1 VSRDRLEA
9 FSDAVIAVVIT
20 IMVLNLRPPSGH
32 ALTDLRPLGPKLAV
46 YLLSFVFIALYW
58 NNHHLL
64 LRAVE
69 RISGAVMWANAHL
82 LFWLSLTPAAAA
94 WLGPH
99 LGETAPAA
107 VYGVVLLGSAIA
119 YSILTRALLVA
130 QPPGS
135 PLERAVG
142 RDRKGNLSVIAYVVA
157 IALSPIAPWFS
168 LAIYFAV
175 AAVWLVPDRRI
186 ERVLPG
192 PSIPDTEASAAS
204 GEPRSRL
211 HHRSH

>member
-1 VSRDRLEA
+1 MSRDRLEA

-20 IMVLNLRPPSGH
+20 IGVLNLRPPGGD
-32 ALTDLRPLGPKLAV
+32 ALTDLRPVVPKLAI

-64 LRAVE
+64 LRAGQH
-69 RISGAVMWANAHL
+69 ISSAVLWANANL

-99 LGETAPAA
+99 LGESAPAA

-119 YSILTRALLVA
+119 YSILTRALLAA
-130 QPPGS
+130 QPPDS

-142 RDRKGNLSVIAYVVA
+142 RDRKGNLSVVAYVVA
-157 IALSPIAPWFS
+157 IAFSPIAPWLS
-168 LAIYFAV
+168 VAVYFAV

-186 ERVLPG
+186 ERVLPR
-192 PSIPDTEASAAS
+192 SS
-204 GEPRSRL
+204 GA
-211 HHRSH
+211 

>member
-20 IMVLNLRPPSGH
+20 IGVLNLRPPRGD
-32 ALTDLRPLGPKLAV
+32 ALTDLRPVVPKLAI

-64 LRAVE
+64 LRAGE
-69 RISGAVMWANAHL
+69 HISSAVLWANANL
-82 LFWLSLTPAAAA
+82 LFWLSLIPAAAA

-99 LGETAPAA
+99 LGESAPAA

-119 YSILTRALLVA
+119 YSILTRALLAA
-130 QPPGS
+130 QPPDS

-142 RDRKGNLSVIAYVVA
+142 RDRKGNLSVVAYVVA
-157 IALSPIAPWFS
+157 IAFSPIAPWLS
-168 LAIYFAV
+168 VAVYFAV

-186 ERVLPG
+186 ERVLPR
-192 PSIPDTEASAAS
+192 SS
-204 GEPRSRL
+204 GA
-211 HHRSH
+211 